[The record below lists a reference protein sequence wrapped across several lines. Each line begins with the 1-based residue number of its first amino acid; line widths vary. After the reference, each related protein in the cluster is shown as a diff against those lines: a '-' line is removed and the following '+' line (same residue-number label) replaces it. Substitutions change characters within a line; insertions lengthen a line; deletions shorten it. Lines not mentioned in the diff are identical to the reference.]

1 MACSTRRRKGVGVGF
16 PPRLAES
23 AEGSAEKRIPLGFL
37 REDRIGAA
45 MFRVLIADRNP
56 HVREYLRRELS
67 RIDLPVEVAEDGRE
81 LLRRIATRPEI
92 DLLVLDPDLPFLE
105 ERALA
110 RRLRARMP
118 PLAVVLHSFG
128 AERGDWPSLW
138 RRLPLV
144 EKGGDSVERLR
155 AAIAGARRDRDA

>member
-1 MACSTRRRKGVGVGF
+1 
-16 PPRLAES
+16 
-23 AEGSAEKRIPLGFL
+23 
-37 REDRIGAA
+37 

-67 RIDLPVEVAEDGRE
+67 RIDLPVEMAEDGRE

-92 DLLVLDPDLPFLE
+92 DLLILDPDLPFLE

-128 AERGDWPSLW
+128 AERGDWPPFW
-138 RRLPLV
+138 RRFPLV

-155 AAIAGARRDRDA
+155 AVIVGTRRERDA